1 MEQGFQV
8 YDTVV
13 FQIIETGIA
22 HHREQQRGQI
32 QLAQFTPP
40 LPQACKTV
48 LHQIARRFMPGDE
61 PGGIVHQSGIVTP
74 EEAFEIGLVAESD
87 AFEQP
92 LV

>member
-1 MEQGFQV
+1 
-8 YDTVV
+8 
-13 FQIIETGIA
+13 
-22 HHREQQRGQI
+22 
-32 QLAQFTPP
+32 
-40 LPQACKTV
+40 
-48 LHQIARRFMPGDE
+48 MPGDE